1 MKFPL
6 LLLVAASF
14 SFAQWG
20 VGGGKSLND
29 YKKESVS
36 GRDIHVYAPSNLAP
50 KSPLLISCHGMDQD
64 PNYQQSN
71 THWEAVADT
80 AGFVVVYPRGGTG
93 MSTWDISGDKDTK
106 WVVQII
112 EQMVKEYDIDQK
124 RVYLSGFSMGGMFT
138 YHAMSKIADKIA
150 AFAPTS
156 GTNVMGASKAMRPV
170 PIIHPHGTSDD
181 VLNYSQVEGFIKNYR
196 DQFHC
201 PSQAEVQNNYP
212 NSENRATMYTW
223 GPCDE
228 GVYIKHLKLEGRGH
242 SPSKA
247 DVSDIWNFVKQYS
260 LDGASITPSI
270 EVPTNRDSVF
280 NGSFSDSLKLAGWI
294 LQQHSGEGSLKLTEG
309 KAEINVTKTG
319 TNAYDVQMIQNG
331 VHYEKGQS
339 YKVTFDAYA
348 SVARTLEVNIEKDTD
363 PWTSYLGEA
372 KTFDLGTEK
381 KNFEILFT
389 MNEATDENGRVS
401 FNAGLATG
409 SVFIDNV
416 VLSKVEGTLGLAKN
430 VRVLAGERTLSV
442 YDMNGA
448 FICNLKGVRVND
460 VQSKL
465 NSMKLEKGLYVVKN
479 GSFSRIYSVK

>member
-1 MKFPL
+1 VPFNKCSSNSKVTKPYPASKPGS
-6 LLLVAASF
+6 AASLEVW
-14 SFAQWG
+14 SGCSDG
-20 VGGGKSLND
+20 VEIRLLTIAGKGHWYS
-29 YKKESVS
+29 
-36 GRDIHVYAPSNLAP
+36 
-50 KSPLLISCHGMDQD
+50 MD
-64 PNYQQSN
+64 
-71 THWEAVADT
+71 EAVS
-80 AGFVVVYPRGGTG
+80 VN
-93 MSTWDISGDKDTK
+93 
-106 WVVQII
+106 
-112 EQMVKEYDIDQK
+112 
-124 RVYLSGFSMGGMFT
+124 
-138 YHAMSKIADKIA
+138 
-150 AFAPTS
+150 TS
-156 GTNVMGASKAMRPV
+156 
-170 PIIHPHGTSDD
+170 
-181 VLNYSQVEGFIKNYR
+181 VE
-196 DQFHC
+196 
-201 PSQAEVQNNYP
+201 
-212 NSENRATMYTW
+212 
-223 GPCDE
+223 
-228 GVYIKHLKLEGRGH
+228 
-242 SPSKA
+242 
-247 DVSDIWNFVKQYS
+247 IWNFVKQYS

-280 NGSFSDSLKLAGWI
+280 NGSFSDSLKLAGWT

-430 VRVLAGERTLSV
+430 VRVLTGERTLSV